1 MRHLQQLLYIDA
13 VARTGSIRRA
23 AQSLSITSTALN
35 RRILSVEEDLGTPI
49 FERTGKGVRLSVA
62 GEVFIHHVRQQLADM
77 ERVKS
82 RIADLQGERRGVV
95 SIACGQALMHS
106 VLPQL
111 VAAYR
116 TEHPYVDFRVSV
128 CGRHEAADR
137 LMDFFSRPRRLSS
150 KPDITA
156 EMQVLMKVPQDVY
169 AVMSGS
175 HPLADKKQLTIS
187 DCASFPLALPSRR
200 SGLRA
205 LIEKASGKLG
215 IRLWAALESD
225 SMEFLN
231 TDLGDDRLMSFQI
244 AMATAKPAM
253 RTGQVA
259 IKVSTRELATGSLVV
274 LQQKGR
280 TLPVAAA
287 RFLDQLTAILDMT
300 AVAQNP
306 VRNTPSDQAS
316 PA

>member
-35 RRILSVEEDLGTPI
+35 RRILSVEEDLGTAI

-77 ERVKS
+77 EKVKS

-106 VLPQL
+106 VLPR
-111 VAAYR
+111 VVTAYR
-116 TEHPYVDFRVSV
+116 TKHPYVDFKVSV
-128 CGRHEAADR
+128 CGRHEAADC
-137 LMDFFSRPRRLSS
+137 LMDFSADLAVIFE
-150 KPDITA
+150 PDITA
-156 EMQVLMKVPQDVY
+156 DMQVLMKVPQDVY
-169 AVMSGS
+169 AVMPDN
-175 HPLADKKQLTIS
+175 HPLAGKLQLTIS
-187 DCASFPLALPSRR
+187 DCATFPLALPSRR

-205 LIEKASGKLG
+205 LIETAAGKLG
-215 IRLWAALESD
+215 IKLWVALESD

-231 TDLGDDRLMSFQI
+231 KDLNDDRLISFQI
-244 AMATAKPAM
+244 SVATEKPAM
-253 RTGQVA
+253 RAGQVA
-259 IKVSTRELATGSLVV
+259 VKVCTRELAAGSLVV

-287 RFLDQLTAILDMT
+287 RFLDQLTAVLVST
-300 AVAQNP
+300 PVAQNP
-306 VRNTPSDQAS
+306 SRSSISGLVS
-316 PA
+316 PV

>member
-77 ERVKS
+77 EKVKS

-137 LMDFFSRPRRLSS
+137 LMDFSADLAVIFE
-150 KPDITA
+150 PDITA

-259 IKVSTRELATGSLVV
+259 IKVSTRELATGSMVV

-300 AVAQNP
+300 AVAKNP
-306 VRNTPSDQAS
+306 VRNTPSGQAS